1 MPPKT
6 FWSGKSMTRGMTDT
20 EKPMAAGVFGF
31 LSHWFPGRR
40 NTPGQYLVVSA
51 LMAVA
56 LAMRFAIAPLDGGV
70 QYVTFFPAVALAAV
84 LGGLWP
90 GLFAAAIG
98 MTLATYLFWPLYQ
111 AWSFDFQRHM
121 MISNVVFLIDALL
134 VCSAIE
140 TMHRYYQRFVAL
152 EKEQRLAASVFHNS
166 EEGVMITDTTGTIHS
181 VNPAFTKITGYA
193 ADEVIGKT
201 PSVLRS
207 GHHEA
212 GYFKAIW
219 DSLVRDRRWEGEIW
233 NRRKNGETYVQWT
246 IINAVP
252 GNDGKPVNYVCVF
265 HDISERRRVEQVLHE
280 NAERLQAHMENSPM
294 AIIGWDS
301 EFKTTQWSGEAERI
315 FGWSAAETLGKPI
328 MDLHM
333 IVEEDIPLVQQAMAK
348 MLDGA
353 SRYVISSNRNHTKDG
368 RVIHCVWYNSVL
380 TTEDGRMTSVMSQV
394 LDVTEQ
400 KHAERELKRIAQTDM
415 LTGLANRR
423 HFMELAELE
432 LSRACRYG
440 DPLTVLMLDI
450 DQFKRVN
457 DTHGHQTGDRVIQS
471 VGRLCHE
478 TLREVD
484 VIGRIGG
491 EEFAIILPQTGSE
504 QAVEAAERLREVIAN
519 SEIPMKK
526 GMPLHCTVSIG
537 VATMVDTMTNLD
549 TLLGH
554 ADKSLYDA
562 KQAGRNRVG
571 IHASN
576 PRPAPEAGRHER
588 P

>member
-1 MPPKT
+1 
-6 FWSGKSMTRGMTDT
+6 
-20 EKPMAAGVFGF
+20 
-31 LSHWFPGRR
+31 
-40 NTPGQYLVVSA
+40 
-51 LMAVA
+51 
-56 LAMRFAIAPLDGGV
+56 
-70 QYVTFFPAVALAAV
+70 
-84 LGGLWP
+84 
-90 GLFAAAIG
+90 
-98 MTLATYLFWPLYQ
+98 
-111 AWSFDFQRHM
+111 M

-166 EEGVMITDTTGTIHS
+166 EEGVMITDTAGTIYS
-181 VNPAFTKITGYA
+181 VNTAFTKITGYSA
-193 ADEVIGKT
+193 EEVIGKK
-201 PSVLRS
+201 PGVLRS
-207 GHHEA
+207 DHHEP
-212 GYFKAIW
+212 GYSKVIW
-219 DSLVRDRRWEGEIW
+219 DALIRDQRWEGEIW
-233 NRRKNGETYVQWT
+233 NRRKNGEIYVQWT
-246 IINAVP
+246 IINSVP
-252 GNDGKPVNYVCVF
+252 GVDGKPVNYVSVF

-348 MLDGA
+348 MLDGS

-368 RVIHCVWYNSVL
+368 RVIHCIWYNSVL

-400 KHAERELKRIAQTDM
+400 KHAEMELKRIAQTDM

-440 DPLTVLMLDI
+440 DPLTVMMMDI
-450 DQFKRVN
+450 DHFKRIN
-457 DTHGHQTGDRVIQS
+457 DTHGHQMGDQVIQM
-471 VGRLCHE
+471 VGRSCQE

-537 VATMVDTMTNLD
+537 VATLVDTMTNLD

-562 KQAGRNRVG
+562 KQAGRNRVS

-576 PRPAPEAGRHER
+576 PKPAPEAGRHER